1 MQKRIFVPPFE
12 NLTKNSN
19 DDYLQNAISNEIIH
33 LLTQYRTIRVVSD
46 TYSKLGS
53 FEELKKGELNIDHIL
68 KGAFLK
74 VNNRIRINFQLIN
87 FKDKTCMVS
96 TNFEENQD
104 NVFQLID
111 NISRKIVD
119 ILNLEIL
126 NSNQSKINP
135 LAYDFYLK
143 GMHHWNLWNED
154 NIEQAIFYFNE
165 ALKIEPENST
175 CYAKLSFCWSMLATI
190 NVENVE
196 ENYSLAKQA
205 ALKSIELDDTLIDA
219 HLSLFLIKLFQV

>member
-53 FEELKKGELNIDHIL
+53 FEELKKDELNIDLIL

-126 NSNQSKINP
+126 NSNQSK
-135 LAYDFYLK
+135 
-143 GMHHWNLWNED
+143 
-154 NIEQAIFYFNE
+154 
-165 ALKIEPENST
+165 
-175 CYAKLSFCWSMLATI
+175 
-190 NVENVE
+190 
-196 ENYSLAKQA
+196 YS
-205 ALKSIELDDTLIDA
+205 
-219 HLSLFLIKLFQV
+219 